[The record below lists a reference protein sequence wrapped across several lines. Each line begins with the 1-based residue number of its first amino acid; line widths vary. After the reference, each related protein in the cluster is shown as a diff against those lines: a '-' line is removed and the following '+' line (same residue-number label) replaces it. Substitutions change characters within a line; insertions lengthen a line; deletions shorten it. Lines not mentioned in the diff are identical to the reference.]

1 MLTYIDSHS
10 PTLEEL
16 QKLVGG
22 YIEVHRLRNGD
33 DLVMNEDG
41 LMQNLPINQEATK
54 LFMASGGASQ
64 ICGNV
69 VHVKAGLMK

>member
-1 MLTYIDSHS
+1 MLTYIDGHE

-22 YIEVHRLRNGD
+22 YIEVHKLRNGD

-54 LFMASGGASQ
+54 LFMNNGGASQ
-64 ICGNV
+64 ICGFA

>member
-1 MLTYIDSHS
+1 MLTYIDSHE

-22 YIEVHRLRNGD
+22 YIEVFTMNNGD
-33 DLVMNEDG
+33 NLIWNEEG
-41 LMQNLPINQEATK
+41 MLQNLPINDEATQM
-54 LFMASGGASQ
+54 FMREGGASQ